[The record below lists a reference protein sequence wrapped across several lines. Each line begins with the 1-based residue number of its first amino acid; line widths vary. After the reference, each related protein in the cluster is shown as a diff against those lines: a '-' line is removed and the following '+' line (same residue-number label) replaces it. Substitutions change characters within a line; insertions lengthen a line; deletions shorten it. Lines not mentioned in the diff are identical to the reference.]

1 MTDYSDKIT
10 ATVTAATK
18 TITFA
23 TDIALYES
31 RSIEITLSGYDFPSA
46 TYKLFFTFGPNTVVL
61 AALSVVAGK
70 LTGTLNCNT
79 TNLEN
84 IFKVL
89 PVNRVRVK
97 ANLWDSG
104 NSICYATGSVDVW
117 NAEEVDGATEPT
129 AVSNEIKTGQESI
142 TNGASTVEVDLT
154 GEGFTT
160 AAAVAGTIIV
170 PSGGDNIFV
179 VGAAVAS
186 SGGYITTITFT
197 LSSAVANGTYKLNW
211 MVAE

>member
-1 MTDYSDKIT
+1 MTDYSDKV
-10 ATVTAATK
+10 TVTVTPATK
-18 TITFA
+18 AFSWA
-23 TDIALYES
+23 TDIALYET
-31 RSIEITLSGYDFPSA
+31 RTIEISMSSYDFPA
-46 TYKLFFTFGPNTVVL
+46 GTYKLIFTFGPNTVVL
-61 AALSVVAGK
+61 CALSVVSGK

-84 IFKVL
+84 VFKVL
-89 PVNRVRVK
+89 PVNRVKVK

-104 NSICYATGSVDVW
+104 NSICYATGSVDIW

-129 AVSNEIKTGQESI
+129 AVSNEIKTGQASI
-142 TNGASTVEVDLT
+142 TSGASTVEVDLT

-160 AAAVAGTIIV
+160 AAAAVGTVIV

-197 LSSAVANGTYKLNW
+197 LSSAVANANYKLNW